1 MRVSAQESA
10 GESAAL
16 PFLNQIRSVVSA
28 GSAGVIMKPDAY
40 AHFGN
45 VADAVSGEKKMSA
58 GVSYGLW
65 QPDVTH
71 ANMFSVLASYKLNDR
86 MAVTAGA
93 STSLYIQEGRKI

>member
-16 PFLNQIRSVVSA
+16 PFLNQIRSTVSA
-28 GSAGVIMKPDAY
+28 GSAGVMMKPDAY

-45 VADAVSGEKKMSA
+45 VADAVYGEKKMAA
-58 GVSYGLW
+58 GVSYSLW

-71 ANMFSVLASYKLNDR
+71 ANMFSVSASYKLNDR
-86 MAVTAGA
+86 MAVSSRCA
-93 STSLYIQEGRKI
+93 LLQERWLL